1 MNFQPMNIITTTLIL
16 GLQLLVIGVD
26 DKKPI
31 MKLIGGGIMLAG
43 WIMNIIAIFQGG
55 LK

>member
-1 MNFQPMNIITTTLIL
+1 MNFQPMNIITTMLIL

-26 DKKPI
+26 DKKTI
-31 MKLIGGGIMLAG
+31 MKLIGGGLMLAG

>member
-1 MNFQPMNIITTTLIL
+1 MNLQPMSPITITLIL
-16 GLQLLVIGVD
+16 GLQLLVLGID

-31 MKLIGGGIMLAG
+31 MKLIGGGLMLAG

>member
-1 MNFQPMNIITTTLIL
+1 MNFQPVNPIALTLIL
-16 GLQLLVIGVD
+16 GLQLLVIGID
-26 DKKPI
+26 DKKTI
-31 MKLIGGGIMLAG
+31 MKLIGGGLMLAG

>member
-1 MNFQPMNIITTTLIL
+1 MNLQPMNIITTILIL

-26 DKKPI
+26 DKKTI
-31 MKLIGGGIMLAG
+31 MKLIGGGLMLAG